1 MVKSMFVSNQ
11 KITSR
16 ISEDI
21 VPGYHIMVEGQRYEL
36 ISKRPLGRR
45 VLRNLINE
53 QKQEKFVLYA

>member
-1 MVKSMFVSNQ
+1 MVKSMFVSNH

-21 VPGYHIMVEGQRYEL
+21 VSGNHIIVEGQRFEL

-45 VLRNLINE
+45 VLRSLINE
-53 QKQEKFVLYA
+53 EKKERFVLYA

>member
-11 KITSR
+11 KITAR

-21 VPGYHIMVEGQRYEL
+21 VPGYHITVEGQRFEL

-45 VLRNLINE
+45 VLRSLINE
-53 QKQEKFVLYA
+53 EKKERFVLYA

>member
-1 MVKSMFVSNQ
+1 MVKSMFVSSQ

-21 VPGYHIMVEGQRYEL
+21 VSGYHITVEGKRFEL

-45 VLRNLINE
+45 VLRSLINE
-53 QKQEKFVLYA
+53 EKKERFVLYA

>member
-21 VPGYHIMVEGQRYEL
+21 VPGYHITVEGHRYEL

>member
-11 KITSR
+11 RITSR